1 MFTGALFTTAKRLN
15 QPKCNTDGCVDKQN
29 VVYIHMMQYYSAFKK
44 KKKGHFNTSYN
55 MDGPLRN
62 YAEISQ
68 LKKDK

>member
-29 VVYIHMMQYYSAFKK
+29 VVYIHDAILFSLLK

>member
-1 MFTGALFTTAKRLN
+1 MDVWINKMW
-15 QPKCNTDGCVDKQN
+15 
-29 VVYIHMMQYYSAFKK
+29 YIYMMQYYSAFKK

>member
-1 MFTGALFTTAKRLN
+1 MRGQTKCGIFTYDAVLFSL
-15 QPKCNTDGCVDKQN
+15 
-29 VVYIHMMQYYSAFKK
+29 K